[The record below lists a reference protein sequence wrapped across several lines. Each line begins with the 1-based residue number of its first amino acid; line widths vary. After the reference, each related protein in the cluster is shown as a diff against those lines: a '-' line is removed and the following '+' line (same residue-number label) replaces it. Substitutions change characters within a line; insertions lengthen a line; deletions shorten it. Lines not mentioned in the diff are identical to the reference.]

1 MRKQLFW
8 CYLLIGVFIFA
19 GLPVFAQD
27 TEDITDDRLTVA
39 IKVFEPFVMKD
50 GDTWTGFSIELWED
64 IAQKVDLEFDYLEVE
79 TVRDQLDAVEDG
91 SADLAIAGI
100 SITSVREER
109 VDFSQPYFDAGLQIL
124 TVKQSAVG
132 LLDLLMVLLSPTML
146 QVFGFFLASVI
157 VAAHI
162 IWLVERKNNPD
173 FPKPYLQGIG
183 EALWWSVVTVTTVG
197 YGDKSPKGLVG
208 RLFGVVWMLMG
219 LFLIAN
225 FTAGVTS
232 AITLQELR
240 GSINTLADLQGRR
253 IGTVE
258 GSTSVDFLRDANLF
272 PRTFTTIDDAY
283 TAIEYGHLDAIVY
296 DAPVLLYY
304 ATNTGTGQMEVV
316 GETFNVERYGIA
328 FPQGSDLLETV
339 NLALLDEV
347 ESGQYQTLQDSY
359 FGG

>member
-1 MRKQLFW
+1 MSKQPFW
-8 CYLLIGVFIFA
+8 CYVILFVVIVV
-19 GLPVFAQD
+19 GLPVLAQD
-27 TEDITDDRLTVA
+27 ADEASGDTVIVA
-39 IKVFEPFVMKD
+39 IKTFRPFVMQD

-64 IAQKVDLEFDYLEVE
+64 IANKIGMEFDYLEVE
-79 TVRDQLDAVEDG
+79 SVSDQLNAVENG
-91 SADLAIAGI
+91 EADLAIAGI

-109 VDFSQPYFDAGLQIL
+109 IDFSQPYFDAGLQIL
-124 TVKQSAVG
+124 TPQQSSVG
-132 LLDLLMVLLSPTML
+132 LVDLLMVLLSPTML
-146 QVFGFFLASVI
+146 QVFSFFLASVV
-157 VAAHI
+157 VASHI

-173 FPKPYLQGIG
+173 FPKPYIQGIG

-197 YGDKSPKGLVG
+197 YGDKSPKGLIG
-208 RLFGVVWMLMG
+208 RVFGVIWMLMG

-240 GSINTLADLQGRR
+240 GSINSLADLQGRR
-253 IGTVE
+253 VGTVD
-258 GSTSVDFLRDANLF
+258 GSTSVDFLHNANLTSY
-272 PRTFTTIDDAY
+272 TFDTIDDAY
-283 TAIEYGHLDAIVY
+283 TAIDTGQLDAIVY

-304 ATNTGTGQMEVV
+304 ATNVGAGRVQVV

-347 ESGQYQTLQDSY
+347 ESGQYKILKASY